1 MKKSEIDKRFSELLD
16 KTEKPKKEVITIT
29 IDYVKGG
36 LFVDY
41 QADDNEKKNWKD
53 CNTRELIAI
62 NGAANVLK
70 AGTEITTQFGK
81 IVGNLKELKEILGI
95 DLKKK
100 KR

>member
-1 MKKSEIDKRFSELLD
+1 MKKSEIDKRLSELLD
-16 KTEKPKKEVITIT
+16 KTEKPKKKVITIT

-41 QADDNEKKNWKD
+41 QADYNEKKNWKD